1 MSTNNNLVSGFDD
14 DKDDSLKIS
23 LEKLEQVEKGILLY
37 LYGYIDTYNSNFF
50 QKRVAQVIA
59 AGYKN
64 LVFN

>member
-37 LYGYIDTYNSNFF
+37 LYGYIELKLFSKTCSTGYRC
-50 QKRVAQVIA
+50 RV
-59 AGYKN
+59 
-64 LVFN
+64 